1 MGIWNWIRS
10 LFIGRNNKQK
20 ELSKNQRIILLEEN
34 GYRVWDNQVINGIK
48 CGANSVFSIKE
59 VRVNSSTKGLLGI
72 ISKLEWE
79 DNPLS
84 PNYSTLIYK
93 IDGEEYNMF
102 FDIEFNKEKDIHIT
116 ETIVE
121 FIGCILEK
129 YTLSGVD
136 VKNLF
141 LLKHQQ
147 KIIPQELSQD

>member
-1 MGIWNWIRS
+1 MGIWNWTKS
-10 LFIGRNNKQK
+10 LFIGINNKQK
-20 ELSKNQRIILLEEN
+20 ELSKNERIVLLEEN
-34 GYRVWDNQVINGIK
+34 GYRVWENPAINGIE

-59 VRVNSSTKGLLGI
+59 VRVNSSIKGLLGI
-72 ISKLEWE
+72 ISKLERE

-129 YTLSGVD
+129 YTLS
-136 VKNLF
+136 
-141 LLKHQQ
+141 
-147 KIIPQELSQD
+147 